1 MHGTIK
7 VHNKQQKHL
16 RVLWNTL
23 VSTAIWKT
31 QERDVFTVLLFDQIY
46 SESQI
51 LWIWISYFFNTA
63 QKIFLWRISSVY
75 ATKFPD
81 LITFTEEILHRK
93 LNFLCIVGFWVLKSL
108 NLFLWIFT
116 KVSCLWLWCKFSNN
130 WKNLKSFSGV
140 LL

>member
-31 QERDVFTVLLFDQIY
+31 EERDVFTVLLVDQIY
-46 SESQI
+46 NESQI

-63 QKIFLWRISSVY
+63 QKIFPSRISSVY

>member
-1 MHGTIK
+1 MARWKFITN
-7 VHNKQQKHL
+7 NK
-16 RVLWNTL
+16 NTWEYFG
-23 VSTAIWKT
+23 IRWF
-31 QERDVFTVLLFDQIY
+31 QLLFEKQKKEMFLQYYWSISFY

-63 QKIFLWRISSVY
+63 QKIFPSRISSVY

>member
-1 MHGTIK
+1 MHGTMK

-31 QERDVFTVLLFDQIY
+31 QERDVFTVLLFDQIC

-63 QKIFLWRISSVY
+63 QKIFPSRISSVY